1 MNIDQKH
8 RFKSC
13 LALPLP
19 QPQVLFEQVKAWP
32 IKVGVGEG
40 GGEGDLTSTRRL
52 KPRPQVGRH
61 AELALHFYLS
71 QSTSNTPSFNIPNS
85 FHQQE
90 YLAEHWQ
97 LRIHRQI
104 KFLY

>member
-8 RFKSC
+8 GFKSC

-40 GGEGDLTSTRRL
+40 GGKGD
-52 KPRPQVGRH
+52 
-61 AELALHFYLS
+61 
-71 QSTSNTPSFNIPNS
+71 
-85 FHQQE
+85 
-90 YLAEHWQ
+90 
-97 LRIHRQI
+97 
-104 KFLY
+104 